1 MAGVM
6 ASKKQPVLVLLVA
19 SICLMAAV
27 AGAARP
33 LRIHGEYYHI
43 DGELLLQ
50 ALPQGQV
57 TPPGKSGCTHSLIPG
72 GHCRRR

>member
-1 MAGVM
+1 MAARVM

-33 LRIHGEYYHI
+33 LRIHGEYYNI
-43 DGELLLQ
+43 DGERIL
-50 ALPQGQV
+50 
-57 TPPGKSGCTHSLIPG
+57 
-72 GHCRRR
+72 R